1 MDDKTYHVVG
11 LMSGTSLDGL
21 DIAHCSFTKTSKW
34 QYAINE
40 AATVTYPEELKQSLK
55 NSMHLSGLEIA
66 QLNVDLGIFMGNAV
80 NNFLMDIRVKVDFIS
95 SHGHTVFH
103 QPHKSLTLQIGSPA
117 HISAITGYPVVADFR
132 TKDVALGGNGAPL
145 VPIGDELLF
154 EDYDSC
160 LNLGGIANISFNN
173 NGTRRAFDV
182 CPFNIVFNH
191 LANQLGM
198 EYDKDGKISAGG
210 AINGTLIR
218 QLNELSYY
226 VQEGPKSLGWEW
238 VESEVIKLIDQLPDT
253 TENKLRTFC
262 AHVVGQISQV
272 IPASAKKILVTGGG
286 TWHSF
291 FISELKKQT
300 TAEVIVADRR
310 IVDFK
315 EALIFAFLGTLRWR
329 NEVNCLRSVTG
340 ASVDNVGGAIYL

>member
-11 LMSGTSLDGL
+11 LMSGTSLDGI
-21 DIAHCSFTKTSKW
+21 DIAHCSFTHTSRW
-34 QYAINE
+34 QYEINE
-40 AATVTYPEELKQSLK
+40 VITVTYPEELKRLLK
-55 NSMHLSGLEIA
+55 NATRLSALELA
-66 QLNVDLGIFMGNAV
+66 QLNVDLGIFIGNAV
-80 NNFLMDIRVKVDFIS
+80 NEFLLGIRVKVDFIS

-103 QPHKSLTLQIGSPA
+103 QPNHSLTLQIGSPA

-154 EDYDSC
+154 ADYDVC
-160 LNLGGIANISFNN
+160 LNLGGIANISYSD

-182 CPFNIVFNH
+182 CPFNLVFNH
-191 LANQLGM
+191 LANQIGL
-198 EYDKDGKISAGG
+198 EYDKDGKASAGG

-226 VQEGPKSLGWEW
+226 SQEGPKSLGWEW

-262 AHVVGQISQV
+262 EHVVGQISQV
-272 IPASAKKILVTGGG
+272 IPSSAKKILVTGGG

-300 TAEVIVADRR
+300 TAEVVVADKR

-329 NEVNCLRSVTG
+329 NEINCLRSVTG
-340 ASVDNVGGAIYL
+340 AKSDNCGGAIYL